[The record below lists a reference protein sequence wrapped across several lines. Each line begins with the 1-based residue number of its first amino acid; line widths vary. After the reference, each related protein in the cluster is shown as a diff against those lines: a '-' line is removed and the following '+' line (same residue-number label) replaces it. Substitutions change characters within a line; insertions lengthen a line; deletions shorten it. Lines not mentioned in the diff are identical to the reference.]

1 MTKHPKVVNPTRLQQ
16 VVFDLES
23 KKVFQSVDE
32 LAETAAKSTWATTSE
47 LDAGTIRAAL
57 IYHETITKVDKPAKD
72 TQPEPQTQEAKG
84 AGRGRKQCPTCHN
97 YVGVRTRQCDCG
109 YEFGKANGDPP
120 VHAPKQEPKTEAV
133 APPPPKEPKEEP
145 RPSHIRRQGVWT
157 PAGAAPAKLAGT
169 SEDEVYE
176 WAEKVLAHGER
187 VGKHYLVQALI
198 YWVREF
204 YDINGPEFPI
214 VKAHLLNL
222 YSGEAA

>member
-1 MTKHPKVVNPTRLQQ
+1 MKIVNPTRLQQ

-23 KKVFQSVDE
+23 KKTYRSVDE
-32 LAETAAKSTWATTSE
+32 LAEAAAKSTWATTSE
-47 LDAGTIRAAL
+47 LDAGAIRAAL

-72 TQPEPQTQEAKG
+72 TQPEIQVAKASTQEAKG
-84 AGRGRKQCPTCHN
+84 AGRGRKQCPACHN
-97 YVGVRTRQCDCG
+97 YVGVRTRTCDCG
-109 YEFGKANGDPP
+109 HEFGKANGGEAPANP
-120 VHAPKQEPKTEAV
+120 PKQEPKTETV
-133 APPPPKEPKEEP
+133 APPKDEP

-157 PAGAAPAKLAGT
+157 PAGAAPAKLTGT
-169 SEDEVYE
+169 SEEEVYE

-204 YDINGPEFPI
+204 YDINGPEHPI

-222 YSGEAA
+222 YAGEAA

>member
-23 KKVFQSVDE
+23 KKAFQSVDE
-32 LAETAAKSTWATTSE
+32 LAEAAAKSTWATTSE

-72 TQPEPQTQEAKG
+72 NQPEPQDTKG
-84 AGRGRKQCPTCHN
+84 AGRGRKQCPACHN

-109 YEFGKANGDPP
+109 HEFSKTNGGDAP
-120 VHAPKQEPKTEAV
+120 VHAPKQEPKTEAKD
-133 APPPPKEPKEEP
+133 APPKDEP

-157 PAGAAPAKLAGT
+157 PAGAAPAKLSGT

-222 YSGEAA
+222 YAGEAA